1 VCEKLEGIMAV
12 KSLLKGFK
20 RPSKI
25 IFEHDE
31 LQKQY
36 GRFIAEPFE
45 KGYGLTVGNSL
56 RRVLL
61 SSIEGT
67 AITAIKIEGV
77 PHEFFTIEG
86 IYEDV
91 TRIILNLK
99 KMRMKYHGELPKVLH
114 VVKEGPGELTAADFN
129 IDADVEIMNPE
140 LKIAT
145 LNEEGK
151 IDLEVQVEKGRGY
164 VPAELNKSNTE
175 TIGVIPIDAIFSPV
189 KKVNVKVED
198 TRVGQRT
205 DYDKLTLEI
214 WTDGSISPDDA
225 LAQAAKIIKDHMTI
239 FINFEEEVE
248 EEAEVVD
255 ESLEKIK
262 SILSKSI
269 DELELSVRSYNTLKS
284 LDINDLESLVRKTE
298 EELRKSKHFSE
309 QTLKEARG
317 KLESLHLSL
326 GLKE

>member
-1 VCEKLEGIMAV
+1 MAV

-77 PHEFFTIEG
+77 PHEFYTIEG

-151 IDLEVQVEKGRGY
+151 VDLEVQVEKGRGY

-189 KKVNVKVED
+189 RKVNVKVED

>member
-1 VCEKLEGIMAV
+1 MAV

-151 IDLEVQVEKGRGY
+151 VDLEVQVEKGRGY

-189 KKVNVKVED
+189 RKVNVKVED